1 MKQIYSLLFY
11 LLSQFCSSTS
21 WILQQCHRKWLH
33 LENSIIQYKDHTVQ
47 DYAGLYVTY
56 ETSDIDKFYENDG
69 SVLDMYSENPAGVD
83 PYNYSITATN
93 DAATIQDCYNREHII
108 PQSVFSSSPMV
119 SMLISLLQLMEK

>member
-11 LLSQFCSSTS
+11 LLSQFGSSTS

-83 PYNYSITATN
+83 PYNYSITATQRCGN
-93 DAATIQDCYNREHII
+93 YSR
-108 PQSVFSSSPMV
+108 
-119 SMLISLLQLMEK
+119 LLQQRTHYTAICI